1 MIIHDVIKDKKLGY
15 LVLGFTLLY
24 ALISLV
30 NHYLFKT
37 YALDLGVYTNALWD
51 YRHLQFNDSL
61 SFKSEAENLLAD
73 HFDLYLIIIS
83 PLSFLFGS
91 YTLLLLQLVGI
102 IYGGIGVYNYFQFNG
117 NKTLAIY
124 ASAFFYSFFGVFAAV
139 AFDYHSNVIAACL
152 LPWLFLSVSKNQLK
166 QTLLFFVLMIIA
178 KENISLWLVFICLG
192 LMLEYKKDKPRVLM
206 LASLALFAFVYFFV
220 VISFLMPL
228 FSNKSQYNHFDYSVL
243 GQGIKEALFT
253 LILHPLHSI
262 ETMFIN
268 HTNKPQYDYVKLE
281 FIVFMFLS
289 GLFFLIKKPNYL
301 IMTVPLFLQK
311 FFNDNPNKWGIIGQ
325 YSIEFAPILAI
336 GIFSFLSTL
345 VSKSQSIVYSR
356 VILISAIIVTLRTMD
371 STLTWTQK
379 DKIRFYQPQHY
390 SKQYDVVKAH
400 ESLNII
406 PNTAKVSAQS
416 PFLPHLALR
425 DKVYQ
430 FPMIKDAEYIVFSP
444 LENEY
449 PMTRT
454 SFLELTQ
461 TLLDSNEFVVVQT
474 KPIVILRREKSHH

>member
-1 MIIHDVIKDKKLGY
+1 M
-15 LVLGFTLLY
+15 
-24 ALISLV
+24 
-30 NHYLFKT
+30 
-37 YALDLGVYTNALWD
+37 
-51 YRHLQFNDSL
+51 
-61 SFKSEAENLLAD
+61 
-73 HFDLYLIIIS
+73 
-83 PLSFLFGS
+83 
-91 YTLLLLQLVGI
+91 
-102 IYGGIGVYNYFQFNG
+102 
-117 NKTLAIY
+117 
-124 ASAFFYSFFGVFAAV
+124 
-139 AFDYHSNVIAACL
+139 
-152 LPWLFLSVSKNQLK
+152 
-166 QTLLFFVLMIIA
+166 
-178 KENISLWLVFICLG
+178 
-192 LMLEYKKDKPRVLM
+192 
-206 LASLALFAFVYFFV
+206 
-220 VISFLMPL
+220 
-228 FSNKSQYNHFDYSVL
+228 
-243 GQGIKEALFT
+243 
-253 LILHPLHSI
+253 
-262 ETMFIN
+262 
-268 HTNKPQYDYVKLE
+268 
-281 FIVFMFLS
+281 
-289 GLFFLIKKPNYL
+289 
-301 IMTVPLFLQK
+301 PLFLQK

-345 VSKSQSIVYSR
+345 VSKSQSIVFSR

-390 SKQYDVVKAH
+390 SKKYDVVKAH

-474 KPIVILRREKSHH
+474 NPIVILRREKSHH